1 MRLSRSDRSHLADWW
16 FTVDRLLLTAALALL
31 GVVKGLLD
39 YVSRHGFSLFAWWR
53 IAVGAAGPAGL
64 LVFG

>member
-1 MRLSRSDRSHLADWW
+1 VSGLI
-16 FTVDRLLLTAALALL
+16 
-31 GVVKGLLD
+31 VVKGLLD

-53 IAVGAAGPAGL
+53 IAVGAAGLAGL